1 MAKQVISIKMESN
14 QIKSLKTKAT
24 QKNITV
30 TDMIISSLTA
40 MQDSDHLREKISTLE
55 NQIDVM
61 AEQYQKATGRKI
73 RMDKRISF
81 SCTQEQFKA
90 LNVAAAKKNIP
101 KSQLMHSLI
110 FGPSSSTAL
119 KALK

>member
-1 MAKQVISIKMESN
+1 MESN
-14 QIKSLKTKAT
+14 QIKTLKTKAA

-30 TDMIISSLTA
+30 TDMIISSLSA
-40 MQDSDHLREKISTLE
+40 MQDSDHLRDKISSLE
-55 NQIDVM
+55 NQINVM
-61 AEQYQKATGRKI
+61 AEQYPKATGHKI
-73 RMDKRISF
+73 RMDKRVSF

-90 LNVAAAKKNIP
+90 LNISAAKKNIP

-110 FGPSSSTAL
+110 FGSGSAATP